1 MIGLVGSTDA
11 ERLALLH
18 ARAFDRPWSA
28 AEFARLLQTPTAFAL
43 EQGDEGFIL
52 AWTAGDEAEILTVA
66 VAPEHRRKG
75 VAALLVEAAGAVA
88 ASRGAATMFLEVA
101 EDNEPARGLYAK
113 LGFIEAG
120 RRKGYYSGGADA
132 LVLRRGLLFDG
143 VAVDS
148 PSP

>member
-1 MIGLVGSTDA
+1 MIDVVGSTGA

-43 EQGDEGFIL
+43 AQGEEGFIL
-52 AWTAGDEAEILTVA
+52 AWTASDEAEILTVA
-66 VAPEHRRKG
+66 VAPERRRRG

-88 ASRGAATMFLEVA
+88 ASRGAAAMFLEVA
-101 EDNEPARGLYAK
+101 ADNAPARGLYAK
-113 LGFIEAG
+113 LGFTEAG
-120 RRKGYYSGGADA
+120 RRKSYYSDGGDA
-132 LVLRRGLLFDG
+132 IVLRRGLPFDP

-148 PSP
+148 PSR